1 MRDDRGETL
10 LELLVAVA
18 VMGIALVAVVGGL
31 AVSVLV
37 SDTHRK
43 QATSGASV
51 RDYAE
56 AVEATVAAGGYVA
69 CASPATYA
77 GYAAPAGYARSV
89 VRVDHWNGS
98 AWQSACPAAD
108 RGLQRLTLQ
117 VASDDGRAVERL
129 VVVLRKPCGT
139 GDAPCA

>member
-37 SDTHRK
+37 SDHHRK
-43 QATSGASV
+43 QSTSGAAV

-56 AVEATVAAGGYVA
+56 SVESAVAGGGYVP
-69 CASPATYA
+69 CAPASAYA
-77 GYAAPAGYARSV
+77 GYAPPGGYVGSIVA
-89 VRVDHWNGS
+89 VDYWNGS
-98 AWQSACPAAD
+98 GWASSCPASD

-117 VASDDGRAVERL
+117 VASDDGRASERL
-129 VVVLRKPCGT
+129 VLVVRKPCGT
-139 GDAPCA
+139 GDAPCQ